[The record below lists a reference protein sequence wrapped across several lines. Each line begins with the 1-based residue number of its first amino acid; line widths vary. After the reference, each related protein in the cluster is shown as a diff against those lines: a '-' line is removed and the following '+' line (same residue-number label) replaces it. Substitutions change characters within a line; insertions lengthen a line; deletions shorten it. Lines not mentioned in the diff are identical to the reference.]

1 MRERIVDIDDEAQRI
16 AYTAVEGGL
25 PAEHHNS
32 SMRVVADGKG
42 GNRLIST
49 TDFLPDELAGTLRG
63 VLERAA
69 VTIEGT
75 LNESARGAAR

>member
-1 MRERIVDIDDEAQRI
+1 
-16 AYTAVEGGL
+16 
-25 PAEHHNS
+25 
-32 SMRVVADGKG
+32 VVADGKG